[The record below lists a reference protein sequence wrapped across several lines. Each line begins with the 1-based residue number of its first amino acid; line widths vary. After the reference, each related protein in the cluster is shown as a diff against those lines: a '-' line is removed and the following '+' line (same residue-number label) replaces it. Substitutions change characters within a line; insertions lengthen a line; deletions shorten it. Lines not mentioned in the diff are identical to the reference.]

1 MDHIDFASRLTAPAE
16 GAPNPTLGYKFA
28 RDGSPLPFRG
38 NTIICHILETA
49 PELPALAEL
58 ANRLRDLP
66 WGGRFAFLPAS
77 SYHMT
82 VFEGVTYAERSPE
95 RWPEGVAPDAPLEDI
110 TRRFIDRLHG
120 LSVPQRFAMRPVG
133 LVPMGTGGTVVGLEP
148 ADEDTTRQIRGLRE
162 AFALILGLRKPNHE
176 SYRFHIT
183 LSYLLEWLS
192 PAEAERHLA
201 AHQRLGEAFIE
212 AHPVLQLGPPEFC
225 VFETL
230 HRFLPVLRFQ
240 G

>member
-1 MDHIDFASRLTAPAE
+1 MPPIAGT
-16 GAPNPTLGYKFA
+16 PNPTLGLKFA

-38 NTIICHILETA
+38 NTIICHIPETA
-49 PELPALAEL
+49 PEVPALAEL
-58 ANRLRDLP
+58 AQQLQALP

-82 VFEGVTYAERSPE
+82 VFEGVTDTERTPE
-95 RWPEGVAPDAPLEDI
+95 RWPEGVAADAALADI
-110 TRRFIDRLHG
+110 TRRFIDRLRG
-120 LSVPQRFAMRPVG
+120 LSVPQRFAMRPAG
-133 LVPMGTGGTVVGLEP
+133 LMPMGTGGTVVGLEP
-148 ADEDTTRQIRGLRE
+148 ADEDTARQIRGLRE
-162 AFALILGLRKPNHE
+162 SFALILGLRKPNHDA
-176 SYRFHIT
+176 YRFHIT

-192 PAEAERHLA
+192 PAEAEQHLA
-201 AHQRLGEAFIE
+201 AHQHLGEAFIE

-230 HRFLPVLRFQ
+230 HSFLPVLRFR